1 MPLTFDVARMQHG
14 VHAKYG
20 TTFHGDPP
28 VSRTAANLARVH
40 LFHSQAMPAAA
51 LRISDAT
58 AWACEM

>member
-1 MPLTFDVARMQHG
+1 MPLAFDVTRMQHG

-20 TTFHGDPP
+20 TALHGNPP
-28 VSRTAANLARVH
+28 VTRTAANLTRAG
-40 LFHSQAMPAAA
+40 LFHSPAMPTAA